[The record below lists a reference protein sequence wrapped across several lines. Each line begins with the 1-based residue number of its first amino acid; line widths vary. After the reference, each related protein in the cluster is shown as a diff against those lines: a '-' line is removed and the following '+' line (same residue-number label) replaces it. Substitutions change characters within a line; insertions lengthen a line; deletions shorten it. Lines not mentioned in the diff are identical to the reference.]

1 MNKDR
6 IPIDLQPLKCGI
18 IIFVT
23 EQLFQYKQPIMRN
36 LVKIV
41 LLSLLV
47 GLTFQCCTSKN
58 QRSRRPVSAVSL
70 YPNARNYILGQPLE
84 IRVSTN
90 THGGDLESV
99 HLYLNSELL
108 LTSDQTDFSFAID
121 ALHQLG
127 DNVVRVTSRKT
138 DGIENTRLLNFK
150 VLSNKVPEV
159 YRFNI
164 LRDYPHNNLHF
175 TQGLEFHNN
184 HLYEG
189 TGEYGKSGIYKSD
202 YVSGNV
208 LLEKKLPE
216 SYFGEGITILNNK
229 LYQLTYKEQT
239 GFVYNLS
246 DFALIDSFK
255 FASKE
260 GWGLTNDGTHLIMS
274 DGTAFLTW
282 INPITYEIEKQVQ
295 VADHQRVWQYI
306 NELEYVDGSIWANVW
321 TTNQIVRIDAETGQI
336 LGSVDLEG
344 ILSIMHQNQN
354 QRIDVLNGIA
364 YNKRTSTFFIT
375 GKLWPKIFEIEIEN

>member
-1 MNKDR
+1 
-6 IPIDLQPLKCGI
+6 
-18 IIFVT
+18 
-23 EQLFQYKQPIMRN
+23 MRN